1 MIDHPQ
7 RARLG
12 LGLITAAAV
21 GATLL
26 IPPDLSGFG
35 RLLLIILLCLLA
47 ARGRR
52 WASIVL
58 SIFVVVRILATIV
71 GVAQVPSATSR
82 TYLFILDAIL
92 YAAGLALFLVSG
104 GSRACA
110 PSTSSPTTAVASYH
124 CAVCLRR

>member
-1 MIDHPQ
+1 MTDHPQ

-12 LGLITAAAV
+12 LGLVAAAAA
-21 GATLL
+21 GASLL
-26 IPPDLSGFG
+26 LPLSLPGLG

-58 SIFVVVRILATIV
+58 ALFVVVRIVATIV
-71 GVAQVPSATSR
+71 GVAQVPAATSR
-82 TYLFILDAIL
+82 TYLFILDAVL
-92 YAAGLALFLVSG
+92 YATGLALFFVSG

-110 PSTSSPTTAVASYH
+110 PSTSSATAAVAPG
-124 CAVCLRR
+124 A